1 MSNLAE
7 TIKQPISTELISNEI
22 KFLIVCC
29 QMKVSENEIEFIRS
43 FIQNPKFNIKNLLAL
58 ANQHGIQ
65 PLVYKTLKNLQPVI
79 LGSHPKGIS
88 CSGIGDPQ
96 SQSDNSC
103 ASLLTTH
110 YPLPTLINEL
120 KANYMGISQRNM
132 LMSAE
137 LLKLIKLLQENDIE
151 SLAFKGPTL
160 AQMAYRDIT
169 MRQFGDID
177 ILIRKK
183 DRYTMMDLLMKENFI
198 PEIDLKKST
207 KETFFD
213 SVNVIGFHNPST
225 GVYIEIHWE
234 LLSKNYAIN
243 WEEKVLW
250 EKQETTL
257 INQKEIP
264 VLRLEQLLLYLCVHG
279 AKHLFERLEWVCDID
294 RSIRANPHIDW
305 SYLLDEAEKL
315 GIKRMLLLGLAL
327 SQQLF
332 KLELPQIVQK
342 EIVQDKELPKIIS
355 RVIEINFSETSQE
368 GRSYSSFGLLLN
380 MRENLSDKL
389 RFASH
394 GLFAPK
400 FDDFKFIQ
408 LPKYFAFLYPL
419 IRPYRLI
426 TKYFKQ

>member
-43 FIQNPKFNIKNLLAL
+43 FIQNPKFLELNADTPVVKTKEGCNIKNLLAL

-103 ASLLTTH
+103 SSLPTTH

-183 DRYTMMDLLMKENFI
+183 DRYKMMDLLMKENFI

-234 LLSKNYAIN
+234 LLSKNYAIK

-257 INQKEIP
+257 INQKESSCFTSRTT
-264 VLRLEQLLLYLCVHG
+264 VTLSLC
-279 AKHLFERLEWVCDID
+279 
-294 RSIRANPHIDW
+294 
-305 SYLLDEAEKL
+305 
-315 GIKRMLLLGLAL
+315 
-327 SQQLF
+327 
-332 KLELPQIVQK
+332 
-342 EIVQDKELPKIIS
+342 S
-355 RVIEINFSETSQE
+355 RCKTS
-368 GRSYSSFGLLLN
+368 L
-380 MRENLSDKL
+380 
-389 RFASH
+389 
-394 GLFAPK
+394 
-400 FDDFKFIQ
+400 
-408 LPKYFAFLYPL
+408 
-419 IRPYRLI
+419 
-426 TKYFKQ
+426 